1 MSHARATGTPHRAL
15 YRALLGALLAA
26 VSLPVVAQAVDA
38 PAEPRADA
46 PRSDS
51 ARSDSARGD
60 NARNVAP
67 IPSLAPMIK
76 LVSPAVVSI
85 GIQGAVREQGR
96 NPLFDDPFF
105 RRFFNVPP
113 DSGARERPFQS
124 AGSGVIV
131 DGKQGYIIT
140 NAHVVENAREITVTL
155 SDQRQFPAKVVGSDP
170 RTDIAVIQ
178 IKAGSLAQIVLGDS
192 DRLEP
197 GDYVAAIGN
206 PFGLQQSVSYGIV
219 SALGRSGMNPDGFES
234 LIQTDASINPGNSGG
249 ALVNLR
255 GELVGINNM
264 ILSGSGGNIGIGFAI
279 PVNMARSVMDQLIKY
294 GSVKR
299 GQLGVTI
306 APVTP
311 DIAEALGISTAGGA
325 LVTQVVKDS
334 AAARAGI
341 RAGDVVTA
349 INGRSVK
356 SAAEFRNAIGLLRV
370 GDKVELALL
379 RDGESRK
386 LIAEVADPAAQTTTA
401 AESADKNVPEGGQH
415 RALEGA
421 QLEDSPGSAAGDN
434 RSSGAGV
441 LVRAVAAGSPAANAG
456 LRANDLIVGANGT
469 RITNRNDLSNAWR
482 TASNRGG
489 GTLVLQVRRGGETT
503 IILLR

>member
-1 MSHARATGTPHRAL
+1 MRRTALIGTWVA
-15 YRALLGALLAA
+15 AALAA
-26 VSLPVVAQAVDA
+26 AAPFHALAQA
-38 PAEPRADA
+38 ADA
-46 PRSDS
+46 QSSNNRT
-51 ARSDSARGD
+51 
-60 NARNVAP
+60 VAP
-67 IPSLAPMIK
+67 MPSLAPMIK
-76 LVSPAVVSI
+76 RVSPAVVSI
-85 GIQGAVREQGR
+85 GIQGSVREQGR

-113 DSGARERPFQS
+113 DAGARERPFQS

-131 DGKQGYIIT
+131 DAKQGHIIT

-155 SDQRQFPAKVVGSDP
+155 SDQRQFPAKVIGSDP

-178 IKAGSLAQIVLGDS
+178 IKAPNLAQIVLGDS
-192 DRLEP
+192 DQLEP

-279 PVNMARSVMDQLIKY
+279 PVNMARSITDQLIKF

-311 DIAEALGISTAGGA
+311 DIAEALALKNSGGA
-325 LVTQVVKDS
+325 LITQVAKDS
-334 AAARAGI
+334 AAARAGLK
-341 RAGDVVTA
+341 AGDIVTA
-349 INGRSVK
+349 LNGRNVK

-370 GDKVELALL
+370 GERVEIALL
-379 RDGESRK
+379 RDGQARK
-386 LIAEVADPAAQTTTA
+386 VTAEVADPTVQTTGET
-401 AESADKNVPEGGQH
+401 AESRNVPEGSQH

-421 QLEDSPGSAAGDN
+421 QLEDAP
-434 RSSGAGV
+434 SGGV
-441 LVRAVAAGSPAANAG
+441 LVRAVAPGSPAANAG
-456 LRANDLIVGANGT
+456 LRSNDVIVAANGV
-469 RITNRNDLSNAWR
+469 RVSSSADLSAAWR
-482 TASNRGG
+482 ASANRGG
-489 GTLVLQVRRGGETT
+489 STVVLQIRRGGETA

>member
-1 MSHARATGTPHRAL
+1 MRPAVVAS
-15 YRALLGALLAA
+15 ALLATLVA
-26 VSLPVVAQAVDA
+26 AAPPRVVAQAVDA
-38 PAEPRADA
+38 PADTSRT
-46 PRSDS
+46 
-51 ARSDSARGD
+51 
-60 NARNVAP
+60 VAP
-67 IPSLAPMIK
+67 MPSLAPMIRR
-76 LVSPAVVSI
+76 VSPAVVSI
-85 GIQGAVREQGR
+85 GIQGAIREQGR

-113 DSGARERPFQS
+113 DSGTRERPFQS

-131 DGKQGYIIT
+131 DAREGYIIT

-155 SDQRQFPAKVVGSDP
+155 FDQRQFPAKVVGSDP

-178 IKAGSLAQIVLGDS
+178 VKAANLAQVVLGDS

-279 PVNMARSVMDQLIKY
+279 PVNMARSVMDQLIKF

-311 DIAEALGISTAGGA
+311 DVAEALGLGAAGGA
-325 LVTQVVKDS
+325 LVTQVLKDS
-334 AAARAGI
+334 AATRAGI
-341 RAGDVVTA
+341 RAGDIVTA
-349 INGRSVK
+349 VNGRAVK

-370 GDKVELALL
+370 GDKVEVTLL
-379 RDGESRK
+379 RDGQTRRVT
-386 LIAEVADPAAQTTTA
+386 AEVADPAAQTTAGTA
-401 AESADKNVPEGGQH
+401 GERDGEVPEGGQH

-421 QLEDSPGSAAGDN
+421 QLEDAGTGN
-434 RSSGAGV
+434 NAGGNGGAVAGV
-441 LVRAVAAGSPAANAG
+441 LVRTVAPGSPAANAG
-456 LRANDLIVGANGT
+456 LRANDVIFAANGV
-469 RITNRNDLSNAWR
+469 RVGNRSDLSNAWR
-482 TASNRGG
+482 AAANRGG
-489 GTLVLQVRRGGETT
+489 NTLVLQVRRGGETT

>member
-1 MSHARATGTPHRAL
+1 MQERIITLAL
-15 YRALLGALLAA
+15 VLALVLVLG
-26 VSLPVVAQAVDA
+26 VA
-38 PAEPRADA
+38 PAAAAAGQQPATAAAESNRT
-46 PRSDS
+46 
-51 ARSDSARGD
+51 
-60 NARNVAP
+60 VAP
-67 IPSLAPMIK
+67 LPSLAPMIK
-76 LVSPAVVSI
+76 RVAPAVVSI
-85 GIQGAVREQGR
+85 GIQGTVRQQGQR
-96 NPLFDDPFF
+96 NPMFDDPFF

-113 DSGARERPFQS
+113 DSGVRDRPFQS
-124 AGSGVIV
+124 AGSGVVI
-131 DGKQGYIIT
+131 DAQQGYIIT

-155 SDQRQFPAKVVGSDP
+155 ADERQVPAKVVGSDP

-178 IKAGSLAQIVLGDS
+178 VKATGLSQVVLGDS
-192 DRLEP
+192 DQLEP

-279 PVNMARSVMDQLIKY
+279 PVNMARSIMDQLIKF

-311 DIAEALGISTAGGA
+311 DIAQALSIGAAGGA
-325 LVTQVVKDS
+325 LITQVAKDS

-349 INGRSVK
+349 INGRNVK
-356 SAAEFRNAIGLLRV
+356 SAAEFRNTIGLLRV
-370 GDKVELALL
+370 GDKVELVLL
-379 RDGESRK
+379 RDGQKRRVS
-386 LIAEVADPAAQTTTA
+386 AEVADPVATTGESSDGAAA
-401 AESADKNVPEGGQH
+401 VAEGGQH

-421 QLEDSPGSAAGDN
+421 QLEEAVGTGGPGVVV
-434 RSSGAGV
+434 RSVTAS
-441 LVRAVAAGSPAANAG
+441 SPAALAG
-456 LRANDLIVGANGT
+456 LRAGDVIVAANGT
-469 RITNRNDLSNAWR
+469 RVATPEDLSRAWR
-482 TASNRGG
+482 AAASRGG
-489 GTLVLQVRRGGETT
+489 TTLVLQVPRSGD
-503 IILLR
+503 ISILLLR

>member
-1 MSHARATGTPHRAL
+1 MNRLIRRIAL
-15 YRALLGALLAA
+15 FGALMTGALAA
-26 VSLPVVAQAVDA
+26 ALPAQASQAA
-38 PAEPRADA
+38 PQTADA
-46 PRSDS
+46 QTSGSRT
-51 ARSDSARGD
+51 
-60 NARNVAP
+60 VAP
-67 IPSLAPMIK
+67 MPSLAPMIK
-76 LVSPAVVSI
+76 RVSPAVVSI
-85 GIQGAVREQGR
+85 GIRGAVREQGR

-113 DSGARERPFQS
+113 DAGTRERPFQS

-131 DGKQGYIIT
+131 DAKQGHIIT

-178 IKAGSLAQIVLGDS
+178 IKGPNLSQIVLGDS
-192 DRLEP
+192 DQLEP

-279 PVNMARSVMDQLIKY
+279 PVNMARSITDQLIKF

-311 DIAEALGISTAGGA
+311 DVAEALALRNIGGA
-325 LVTQVVKDS
+325 LITQVTKDS
-334 AAARAGI
+334 AAARAGL
-341 RAGDVVTA
+341 RAGDIVTA
-349 INGRSVK
+349 LNGRNVK

-370 GDKVELALL
+370 GEKVEIALL
-379 RDGESRK
+379 RDGQTRK
-386 LIAEVADPAAQTTTA
+386 VTAEVADPAVQIAGET
-401 AESADKNVPEGGQH
+401 SDSRDVPEGGQH

-421 QLEDSPGSAAGDN
+421 QLEDAP
-434 RSSGAGV
+434 SGGV
-441 LVRAVAAGSPAANAG
+441 LVRSIAPGSPAATTG
-456 LRANDLIVGANGT
+456 LRTNDVIVAANGV
-469 RITNRNDLSNAWR
+469 RVSSSADLRAAWR
-482 TASNRGG
+482 ASANRGG
-489 GTLVLQVRRGGETT
+489 STIVLQIRRGGETV

>member
-1 MSHARATGTPHRAL
+1 MRV
-15 YRALLGALLAA
+15 LLGTLIAA
-26 VSLPVVAQAVDA
+26 VLSAVPPHGVAQTVDPA
-38 PAEPRADA
+38 PSSSRA
-46 PRSDS
+46 
-51 ARSDSARGD
+51 
-60 NARNVAP
+60 VAP
-67 IPSLAPMIK
+67 MPSLAPMIK
-76 LVSPAVVSI
+76 RVSPAVVSI
-85 GIQGAVREQGR
+85 GIQGTVREQGR

-113 DSGARERPFQS
+113 DAGARERPFQS

-131 DGKQGYIIT
+131 DAKQGNIIT

-155 SDQRQFPAKVVGSDP
+155 FDQRQFPAKVIGSDP

-178 IKAGSLAQIVLGDS
+178 IKASNLSQITLGDS
-192 DRLEP
+192 DQLEP

-279 PVNMARSVMDQLIKY
+279 PVNMARSITDQLIKF

-311 DIAEALGISTAGGA
+311 DIAEALTLGTAGGA
-325 LVTQVVKDS
+325 LITQVAKDS
-334 AAARAGI
+334 AAARAGL
-341 RAGDVVTA
+341 RAGDIVTA
-349 INGRSVK
+349 LNGRSVK

-370 GDKVELALL
+370 GEKVEIALL
-379 RDGESRK
+379 RDGQARK
-386 LIAEVADPAAQTTTA
+386 VTAEVADPTTQA
-401 AESADKNVPEGGQH
+401 SAESADSSSVPEGGQH
-415 RALEGA
+415 RALEGT
-421 QLEDSPGSAAGDN
+421 QLEDA
-434 RSSGAGV
+434 SSGGV
-441 LVRAVAAGSPAANAG
+441 LVRAVAPNSPAALAG
-456 LRANDLIVGANGT
+456 LRINDLIVAANGIRVMT
-469 RITNRNDLSNAWR
+469 RADLSNTWR
-482 TASNRGG
+482 ASANRGG
-489 GTLVLQVRRGGETT
+489 TTLVLQVRRGGETT
-503 IILLR
+503 IVLLR

>member
-1 MSHARATGTPHRAL
+1 MPLLRQGQSRLMRRITLIGALATGVLALATSSRAL
-15 YRALLGALLAA
+15 
-26 VSLPVVAQAVDA
+26 AQDTDT
-38 PAEPRADA
+38 PA
-46 PRSDS
+46 S
-51 ARSDSARGD
+51 
-60 NARNVAP
+60 NARTVAP
-67 IPSLAPMIK
+67 MPSLAPMIK
-76 LVSPAVVSI
+76 RVSPAVVSI
-85 GIQGAVREQGR
+85 GIRGAVREQGR

-113 DSGARERPFQS
+113 DAGTRERPFQS
-124 AGSGVIV
+124 AGSGVVV
-131 DGKQGYIIT
+131 DAKQGHIIT

-178 IKAGSLAQIVLGDS
+178 IKATDLSQIALGDS
-192 DRLEP
+192 DQLEP

-279 PVNMARSVMDQLIKY
+279 PVNMARSITDQLIKF

-311 DIAEALGISTAGGA
+311 DVAEALALKNTGGA
-325 LVTQVVKDS
+325 LITQIAKDS
-334 AAARAGI
+334 AAARAGL
-341 RAGDVVTA
+341 RAGDIVTA
-349 INGRSVK
+349 LNGRNIK

-370 GDKVELALL
+370 GEKVEITLL
-379 RDGESRK
+379 RDGQNRK
-386 LIAEVADPAAQTTTA
+386 VTAEVADPSTQTA
-401 AESADKNVPEGGQH
+401 GDPADARNVPEGSQH
-415 RALEGA
+415 PALEGA
-421 QLEDSPGSAAGDN
+421 QLEDGSQG
-434 RSSGAGV
+434 GV
-441 LVRAVAAGSPAANAG
+441 LVRGIAPGSPAANAG
-456 LRANDLIVGANGT
+456 LRANDVIVAANGV
-469 RITNRNDLSNAWR
+469 RLSSRADLSATWR
-482 TASNRGG
+482 ASANRGG
-489 GTLVLQVRRGGETT
+489 STVVLQIRRGGETA
-503 IILLR
+503 IVLLR